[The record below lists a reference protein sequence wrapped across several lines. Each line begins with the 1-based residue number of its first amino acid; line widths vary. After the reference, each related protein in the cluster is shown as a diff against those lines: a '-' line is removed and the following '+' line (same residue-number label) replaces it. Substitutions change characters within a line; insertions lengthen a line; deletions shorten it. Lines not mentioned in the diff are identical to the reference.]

1 MYVCFAHVH
10 RRNKQA
16 HSQMATS
23 YVKHC
28 ILFIEY
34 AMPSS
39 SPMSTPHVYIVATG
53 IFSFQRL
60 KRQELMRMQQTG
72 S

>member
-1 MYVCFAHVH
+1 MYVCFAHIH

-39 SPMSTPHVYIVATG
+39 SPMSI
-53 IFSFQRL
+53 L
-60 KRQELMRMQQTG
+60 LMFV
-72 S
+72 